1 MKGGGKQMQ
10 SWVEASLRRPRHEH
24 RECTW
29 PQIFVSASGMA
40 GEDLHVP
47 FQFVVVVDL
56 SGGCKIYNVKLSYF
70 ITFSNIIIPV
80 WTHYIIN
87 SLNQD
92 NQSQNKK
99 L

>member
-1 MKGGGKQMQ
+1 M
-10 SWVEASLRRPRHEH
+10 
-24 RECTW
+24 
-29 PQIFVSASGMA
+29 
-40 GEDLHVP
+40 P
-47 FQFVVVVDL
+47 FQFVAGVDL

-99 L
+99 TIKILLEIMYQSDHIRGWVPNR